1 MNEITAARCR
11 SEVVANAE
19 PHYHQFPGEGW
30 PADEFSH
37 CSVQLAGG
45 EVMTLKLAERGSR
58 RSNGL
63 YVLQARKR
71 SETGRQTSLLS
82 THYRADY
89 TALAALMLAQLV

>member
-1 MNEITAARCR
+1 M
-11 SEVVANAE
+11 
-19 PHYHQFPGEGW
+19 P
-30 PADEFSH
+30 
-37 CSVQLAGG
+37 LAGG
-45 EVMTLKLAERGSR
+45 EVTTLKLAERGSR

-71 SETGRQTSLLS
+71 SETGRQTSLWS